1 MGSNVIGDLQVQI
14 SGDYS
19 KLSDDLAQSVIAA
32 EVGGQKIAS
41 AFTTAAGG
49 TDDWTEALG
58 RSRAATQEEVNAIGQ
73 AADQLSKYG
82 TSVENVLGPE
92 RDHLDVLEQMPKSYT
107 EMTAAQQR
115 AVEKMNEQAQ
125 SSQQASDATKSFDLN
140 IGSLIKSM
148 AGFAG
153 IQLSIQGLRAA
164 IDEAFTSFAQL
175 QRATE
180 SLTALTG
187 SARTANDAIDQL
199 RRLAQDEALSFP
211 SLLKADQ
218 QMAAFGI
225 TTRQS
230 VALLAAAGDA
240 SRATGKEFD
249 AVASSIER
257 IVESGAAMG
266 RTLVNVGLTTKDLG
280 GVMGVT
286 AGEASK
292 LFKSLDEATR
302 VDVITA
308 ALAKFKGL
316 AADTSNDLT
325 GSWQQLANAA
335 KTEFARIGQELEG
348 TGQAF
353 TSFAKGAI
361 GALGSVADFFVT
373 FGKGVSSTTSEI
385 TNTLRNAFVSLGAST
400 EDYAK
405 AATAATESNKGYEQ
419 SMGLLI
425 ITARQLFGQFPE
437 YTFQFNNLL
446 KQFQQGEI
454 DGRQFT
460 SLVQSMENQFKL
472 LHPAVQTSTT
482 ATKSFTE
489 AVADLKAKLDAH
501 KITHAEYAA
510 SLQKLIAA
518 HSDAAKA
525 TKEHKAALDDLDKL
539 LLGVE
544 ASVKKAYDSVAVYN
558 DIVGAFG
565 HDSLQAAA
573 AQREMLSAL
582 KAVGLQAGDTEPAL
596 AKVGAAFEV
605 IKAHTKDWNP
615 ELQKLIDEL
624 GRFPTL
630 SEQIAAGLT
639 VIVSQTDKTRD
650 AFGFLKGASTAAY
663 QAMIDGGKNGVEVM
677 LNLSDAVTS
686 GGQVIASGMSPAV
699 AAMKSF
705 TAAAE
710 EAVAA
715 FGDLSSS
722 ALSFGS
728 QLGIGTGGTSAPGGR
743 GKKGLGGAF
752 NLSNPYW
759 DLGTPDQIEAAFQ
772 DTLAS
777 VKFTDRQMEDYFYQA
792 QFQLEQAALANY
804 YRQHPFGAE
813 TPSSATPPRSTTAA
827 GSAPAA
833 APTSAPI
840 SPALQYFLNQGI
852 SLDQIGS
859 LDTSLQNL
867 NATVAN
873 ASTAIAGSFAALT
886 PVIQQATTQIAASVQ
901 QQAASFSRLSDV
913 LAPVNAPATASG
925 PPASF
930 MALGGN
936 SPTSGPVTYGAS
948 NIVNIGNIALQ
959 PDEAH
964 LLDLMT
970 VILQRRGVRF

>member
-1 MGSNVIGDLQVQI
+1 
-14 SGDYS
+14 
-19 KLSDDLAQSVIAA
+19 
-32 EVGGQKIAS
+32 
-41 AFTTAAGG
+41 
-49 TDDWTEALG
+49 
-58 RSRAATQEEVNAIGQ
+58 
-73 AADQLSKYG
+73 
-82 TSVENVLGPE
+82 
-92 RDHLDVLEQMPKSYT
+92 
-107 EMTAAQQR
+107 
-115 AVEKMNEQAQ
+115 
-125 SSQQASDATKSFDLN
+125 
-140 IGSLIKSM
+140 
-148 AGFAG
+148 
-153 IQLSIQGLRAA
+153 
-164 IDEAFTSFAQL
+164 
-175 QRATE
+175 
-180 SLTALTG
+180 
-187 SARTANDAIDQL
+187 
-199 RRLAQDEALSFP
+199 
-211 SLLKADQ
+211 
-218 QMAAFGI
+218 
-225 TTRQS
+225 
-230 VALLAAAGDA
+230 
-240 SRATGKEFD
+240 
-249 AVASSIER
+249 
-257 IVESGAAMG
+257 
-266 RTLVNVGLTTKDLG
+266 
-280 GVMGVT
+280 
-286 AGEASK
+286 
-292 LFKSLDEATR
+292 
-302 VDVITA
+302 
-308 ALAKFKGL
+308 
-316 AADTSNDLT
+316 
-325 GSWQQLANAA
+325 
-335 KTEFARIGQELEG
+335 
-348 TGQAF
+348 
-353 TSFAKGAI
+353 
-361 GALGSVADFFVT
+361 
-373 FGKGVSSTTSEI
+373 
-385 TNTLRNAFVSLGAST
+385 
-400 EDYAK
+400 
-405 AATAATESNKGYEQ
+405 
-419 SMGLLI
+419 
-425 ITARQLFGQFPE
+425 
-437 YTFQFNNLL
+437 
-446 KQFQQGEI
+446 
-454 DGRQFT
+454 
-460 SLVQSMENQFKL
+460 
-472 LHPAVQTSTT
+472 
-482 ATKSFTE
+482 
-489 AVADLKAKLDAH
+489 
-501 KITHAEYAA
+501 
-510 SLQKLIAA
+510 
-518 HSDAAKA
+518 
-525 TKEHKAALDDLDKL
+525 LDDVDKL

-544 ASVKKAYDSVAVYN
+544 TATKKAYDSVAVYN